1 MYKTQVDKI
10 ALMLRKSIFGLRFF
24 KMKVMRFMFSKDN
37 YVVFPMLKRN
47 CSRKNINQ
55 LFNNEKVELFLFWK
69 VSIIIMKVNTV

>member
-37 YVVFPMLKRN
+37 YVVFPMLKKKEIVVEKI
-47 CSRKNINQ
+47 STSYLIMRKLNY
-55 LFNNEKVELFLFWK
+55 FCFGKSV
-69 VSIIIMKVNTV
+69 